1 MFIFA
6 TYLQDKLRIMEKNID
21 EQMSLNII
29 VEAIENAKSRLK
41 DNGFFYL
48 LWGWLVLSAS
58 LLEYGLLKFSD
69 TQYHWVGWPVLMTIG
84 GIVSAIYG
92 YRLGKKATVKTH
104 LDTAMIYLW
113 NGFLISIL
121 IVLIVGAITHLSWQ
135 VINPLV
141 IVFYALGTFV
151 SGGILKFKPLIIG
164 GILAWVI
171 AIIAFL
177 IHSEI
182 QLLLMAAAIVVSYL
196 VPGYMLKNRNSN
208 HV

>member
-1 MFIFA
+1 
-6 TYLQDKLRIMEKNID
+6 
-21 EQMSLNII
+21 
-29 VEAIENAKSRLK
+29 
-41 DNGFFYL
+41 
-48 LWGWLVLSAS
+48 
-58 LLEYGLLKFSD
+58 
-69 TQYHWVGWPVLMTIG
+69 
-84 GIVSAIYG
+84 
-92 YRLGKKATVKTH
+92 
-104 LDTAMIYLW
+104 MIYLW

-171 AIIAFL
+171 SIIAFL
-177 IHSEI
+177 IHSEV